1 LPGRSTVQTRITR
14 GGHVHERHR
23 KITPN
28 EHGTPRGKLADA
40 ELHFAGGDLD
50 GMKLIGFSVWKR
62 RSGNGHTVTFPA
74 RQYAAAGAR
83 RTFALLRPILTLA
96 SQHAS
101 GILCSRRTQ
110 STNGK
115 RQTHPTRELVSDRTR
130 PEQPDSN

>member
-1 LPGRSTVQTRITR
+1 MNVI
-14 GGHVHERHR
+14 V

-28 EHGTPRGKLADA
+28 EHGNPRGKLADA

-83 RTFALLRPILTLA
+83 RTFALLRPISDA
-96 SQHAS
+96 
-101 GILCSRRTQ
+101 GV
-110 STNGK
+110 
-115 RQTHPTRELVSDRTR
+115 PTRIRDLVLKAYAEY
-130 PEQPDSN
+130 EQEAANASNT